1 MLVKLKDRFAPTS
14 RARLEE
20 WRLEWAKASK
30 TQKGVDMEEW
40 LLKWET
46 LYSLGRTLNAP
57 EVIDPH
63 DAIYYFLK
71 AIGPCEFRGP
81 WTAKLNKGT
90 KSYEFEEVVR
100 TYRVNQRQAK
110 YDQKPRGEHG
120 VFATQE
126 GENEAPATLQG
137 RTNSPQ
143 QGPQQGQGGGRR
155 KKEARTDCPCGTIHK
170 WRDCL
175 YVMKT
180 KRTKSWRPNKDIEAK
195 VDAYICEKPGFQY
208 VIQKAEEQEKA
219 RTAQPRTSDLP
230 VSFATAFQ
238 VSQGL
243 TLSTYELAR
252 STILDSGATIHVC
265 NDRTR
270 FYNLKEAGENS
281 YSSQETRGFRLKDL
295 AQWISKCKLERTPS
309 PYEPLRFKIQL
320 LCHPSTPQLPP

>member
-20 WRLEWAKASK
+20 WRLEWAKAPK

-90 KSYEFEEVVR
+90 KSYKFEEVVR

-126 GENEAPATLQG
+126 GENEASATLQG
-137 RTNSPQ
+137 RTNSA
-143 QGPQQGQGGGRR
+143 QQGQGGGR
-155 KKEARTDCPCGTIHK
+155 KKKQARTDCPCGTVT
-170 WRDCL
+170 CG
-175 YVMKT
+175 
-180 KRTKSWRPNKDIEAK
+180 E
-195 VDAYICEKPGFQY
+195 
-208 VIQKAEEQEKA
+208 
-219 RTAQPRTSDLP
+219 TAS
-230 VSFATAFQ
+230 
-238 VSQGL
+238 
-243 TLSTYELAR
+243 TL
-252 STILDSGATIHVC
+252 
-265 NDRTR
+265 
-270 FYNLKEAGENS
+270 
-281 YSSQETRGFRLKDL
+281 
-295 AQWISKCKLERTPS
+295 
-309 PYEPLRFKIQL
+309 
-320 LCHPSTPQLPP
+320 